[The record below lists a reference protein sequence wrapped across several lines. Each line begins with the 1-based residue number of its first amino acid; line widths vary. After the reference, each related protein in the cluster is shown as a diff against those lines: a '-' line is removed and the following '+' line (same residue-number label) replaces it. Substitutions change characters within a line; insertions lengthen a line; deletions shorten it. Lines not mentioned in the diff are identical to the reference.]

1 MLLQLE
7 RFLYAMSAFM
17 TMSKA
22 ERDLEEDL
30 VTKLRDLKYEYRPD
44 IRDRATLEENFRQ
57 KFEHLNRVT
66 LTDGEFQR
74 LLDEIVSPDVFTAA
88 RILRERSNFT
98 RDDGTPLNY
107 TLVNIRDWCKNTFE
121 VVNQLRI
128 NTDNSHHRY
137 DVILLINGVPVV
149 QIELKTLGIS
159 PRRAMEQIV
168 EYKNDQGNG
177 YTKTILCFLQL
188 FIVSNRDRTFYFSNN
203 NARHF
208 SFNAEERFL
217 PVYEFAD
224 VDNKKVVH
232 LDSFA
237 ETFLAK
243 CTLGQTISRY
253 MVLVASEQKLL
264 MMRPYQVYAVKAIV
278 DSIAQDFGN
287 GYIWHT
293 TGSGK
298 TLTSFKASTL
308 LKDNPDIEK
317 CLFVVD
323 RKDLDRQTRDEFN
336 KFQEGCVE
344 ENTNTASLVRRLLSD
359 DYSDKVIV
367 CTIQKLGLALDEN
380 SKRNRQQRKGG
391 KKSFKE
397 QLEPLRDKR
406 IAFIFD
412 ECHRSQFGENHRAIK
427 EFFPHAQLFGF
438 TGTPI
443 FDQNAAQ
450 QKIEGTQAS
459 MKTTEDLFQQR
470 LHTYTITH
478 AIEDG
483 NVLRFHVD
491 YFRPQGKTLPKP
503 GEPLAK
509 RAVLEAILAKHDQAT
524 GQRRFNALL
533 ATSSINDAIEYYDL
547 FKAMQAEKL
556 AADPGFRPLNIAC
569 VFSPPAQ
576 LAESPEAIK
585 DIEQLS
591 EDLQQEREDNK
602 VEPEKK
608 KEALKAILA
617 DYNAH
622 YGTNHK
628 IGEFD
633 LYYQDVQKRIKDQQW
648 PDADLKKAYPNQPHH
663 KVDIT
668 IVVDM
673 LLTGFDSKFLNTLYV
688 DKNLKHHGLIQAFS
702 RTNRVLNATKPY
714 GNILD
719 FRQQQA
725 AVDAAIA
732 LFSGEA
738 AAEKAREIWLVDK
751 APVVIQKLETA
762 VHRLDA
768 FMKSQGLDC
777 APEAV
782 PNLKGDA
789 ARAAFIEHF
798 KEVQRLK
805 TQLDQYT
812 DLTDENRGDIEQVL
826 PRDNLLGF
834 RGAYLET
841 AQRLRAQQGNGQD
854 QGDGTPSQEADQLD
868 FEFVLFAS
876 AVIDYDYIM
885 GLIARYSDATPG
897 KQKMSREELIGLI
910 QSDAKFM
917 DERED
922 IAAYINTLKAGEG
935 LSEKAIRDGYSR
947 FKAEKNA
954 AELADIAG
962 KHGLTTEALQGFVD
976 TILQRMI
983 FDGERLTDLMEPLG
997 LNWKMR
1003 RVKELDL
1010 MADLMPLL
1018 LKRAGGREISG
1029 LSAYEQ

>member
-1 MLLQLE
+1 MATN
-7 RFLYAMSAFM
+7 RP
-17 TMSKA
+17 
-22 ERDLEEDL
+22 ERDLEEAL

-44 IRDRATLEENFRQ
+44 IRDRAALETNFRK
-57 KFEHLNRVT
+57 KFEALNRVT
-66 LTDGEFQR
+66 VTDGEFQR
-74 LLDEIVSPDVFTAA
+74 LLDEIITPDVFTAA
-88 RILRERSNFT
+88 RTLRERNSFT

-107 TLVNIRDWCKNTFE
+107 TLVNIKDWCKNTFE

-137 DVILLINGVPVV
+137 DVILLINGVPIV

-168 EYKNDQGNG
+168 EYKNDPGNG
-177 YTKTILCFLQL
+177 YTKTLLCFLQL
-188 FIVSNRDRTFYFSNN
+188 FIVSNRDRTFYFANN
-203 NARHF
+203 NTRHF
-208 SFNAEERFL
+208 AFNAEERFL

-224 VDNKKVVH
+224 VDNKKVTH

-237 ETFLAK
+237 ETFLVK

-253 MVLVASEQKLL
+253 MVLIASEQKLL
-264 MMRPYQVYAVKAIV
+264 MMRPYQIYAVKAIV
-278 DSIAQDFGN
+278 DCITQNCGN

-323 RKDLDRQTRDEFN
+323 RKDLDRQTREEFN

-344 ENTNTASLVRRLLSD
+344 ENTNTASLVRRLISD
-359 DYSDKVIV
+359 DYADKVIV

-380 SKRNRQQRKGG
+380 SSRNRQQKRDG
-391 KKSFKE
+391 KQTFKE

-406 IAFIFD
+406 IVFIFD
-412 ECHRSQFGENHRAIK
+412 ECHRSQFGENHKAIK
-427 EFFPHAQLFGF
+427 EFFPKAQLFGF

-443 FDQNAAQ
+443 FDENAAQ
-450 QKIEGTQAS
+450 QKIEDTQAS
-459 MKTTEDLFQQR
+459 MKTTEDLFQKR
-470 LHTYTITH
+470 LHAYTITH

-491 YFRPQGKTLPKP
+491 YFKPEGKKP
-503 GEPLAK
+503 PTRGEPLAK
-509 RAVLEAILAKHDQAT
+509 KAIVEAILAKHDAAT
-524 GQRRFNALL
+524 GGRRFNALL
-533 ATSSINDAIEYYDL
+533 ATASINDAIEYHAL
-547 FKAMQAEKL
+547 FKSIQADKQ
-556 AADPGFRPLNIAC
+556 AADSTFQPLNVAC
-569 VFSPPAQ
+569 VFSPPA
-576 LAESPEAIK
+576 EGDK
-585 DIEQLS
+585 DVQQIQ
-591 EDLQQEREDNK
+591 EDLPQEKEDNA

-617 DYNAH
+617 DYNTR
-622 YGTNHK
+622 YGSNHR

-648 PDADLKKAYPNQPHH
+648 PNADHPHAQ
-663 KVDIT
+663 KIDIT

-673 LLTGFDSKFLNTLYV
+673 LLTGFDSKYLNTLYV

-725 AVDAAIA
+725 AVDGAIG

-738 AAEKAREIWLVDK
+738 AGEKAREIWLVDK
-751 APVVIQKLETA
+751 APVVIQKLESA
-762 VHRLDA
+762 VQKLDT

-777 APEAV
+777 APDAV

-812 DLTDENRGDIEQVL
+812 DLTEENRETIEQVL

-841 AQRLRAQQGNGQD
+841 AQRLKAQQGKTTD
-854 QGDGTPSQEADQLD
+854 KPSEDVDQLD

-885 GLIARYSDATPG
+885 GLIARFSEAPPG
-897 KQKMSREELIGLI
+897 KQTMSRDQLVGLI

-922 IAAYINTLKAGEG
+922 IAAFIATLKAGEG
-935 LSEKAIRDGYSR
+935 LSEKTIRDGYAR
-947 FKAEKNA
+947 FKADKDA
-954 AELADIAG
+954 AELAGIAS
-962 KHGLTTEALQGFVD
+962 KHGLATNVLQAFVD
-976 TILQRMI
+976 GILQRMI
-983 FDGERLTDLMEPLG
+983 FDGEQLTDLMEPLG
-997 LNWKMR
+997 LNWKAR
-1003 RVKELDL
+1003 RIKELDL
-1010 MADLMPLL
+1010 MADLLPLL
-1018 LKRAGGREISG
+1018 TKRARGRDISG

>member
-1 MLLQLE
+1 M
-7 RFLYAMSAFM
+7 AFN
-17 TMSKA
+17 SS
-22 ERDLEEDL
+22 ERDLEGSL
-30 VTKLRDLKYEYRPD
+30 LSKLRDLKYEYRPD
-44 IRDRATLEENFRQ
+44 IRDRASLEANFRSR
-57 KFEHLNRVT
+57 FEQLNRVS

-74 LLDEIVSPDVFTAA
+74 LLDDIVTPDVFTAA
-88 RILRERSNFT
+88 RTLRERNNFT

-107 TLVNIRDWCKNTFE
+107 TLVNIRDWCKNSFE
-121 VVNQLRI
+121 VINQLRI

-137 DVILLINGVPVV
+137 DVVLLINGVPVA

-177 YTKTILCFLQL
+177 YTRTILCFLQL
-188 FIVSNRDRTFYFSNN
+188 FIVSNRDRTFYFANN

-208 SFNAEERFL
+208 AFNAEERFL

-224 VDNKKVVH
+224 VDNKKIVH

-237 ETFLAK
+237 ETFLVK

-278 DSIAQDFGN
+278 DSIDQDCGN

-323 RKDLDRQTRDEFN
+323 RKDLDRQTREEFN

-359 DYSDKVIV
+359 DKTDKVIV

-380 SKRNRQQRKGG
+380 GKRNKQQKKDG

-412 ECHRSQFGENHRAIK
+412 ECHRSQFGENHKAIK
-427 EFFPHAQLFGF
+427 EFFPRAQLFGF

-450 QKIEGTQAS
+450 QKIEDTQAS

-491 YFRPQGKTLPKP
+491 YFKPQGKTLPKP

-509 RAVLEAILAKHDQAT
+509 KAVIEAILAKHDQAT

-547 FKAMQAEKL
+547 FKTMQAEKL
-556 AADPGFRPLNIAC
+556 ASDPGFRPLNIAC

-576 LAESPEAIK
+576 LAETPDAKK

-591 EDLQQEREDNK
+591 EDLEHEREDNK

-617 DYNAH
+617 DYNVQ

-628 IGEFD
+628 IGDFD

-663 KVDIT
+663 KIDIT

-719 FRQQQA
+719 FRQQQG

-762 VHRLDA
+762 VQKLET

-812 DLTDENRGDIEQVL
+812 DLTPENAAAIEQVL
-826 PRDNLLGF
+826 PHDNLLGF

-841 AQRLRAQQGNGQD
+841 AQRLRAQQGKAAD
-854 QGDGTPSQEADQLD
+854 KPSQDADQLD

-885 GLIARYSDATPG
+885 GLIARYSEATPG
-897 KQKMSREELIGLI
+897 KQRMSREELIGLI

-922 IAAYINTLKAGEG
+922 IASYINTLKAGEG

-954 AELADIAG
+954 AELAAIAG
-962 KHGLTTEALQGFVD
+962 KHGLANEALQGFVD

-983 FDGERLTDLMEPLG
+983 FDGEALTDLMEPLG
-997 LNWKMR
+997 LNWKAR

-1010 MADLMPLL
+1010 MADLMPVL

>member
-1 MLLQLE
+1 MNPPMAVN
-7 RFLYAMSAFM
+7 RP
-17 TMSKA
+17 
-22 ERDLEEDL
+22 ERDLEEAL

-44 IRDRATLEENFRQ
+44 IRDRATLEANFRE
-57 KFEHLNRVT
+57 KFEALNRVS
-66 LTDGEFQR
+66 LTDGEYQR
-74 LLDEIVSPDVFTAA
+74 LLDEIVTPDVFTAA
-88 RILRERSNFT
+88 RIIRERNSFT

-107 TLVNIRDWCKNTFE
+107 TLVNIKDWCKNTFE

-168 EYKNDQGNG
+168 DYKNDPGNG
-177 YTKTILCFLQL
+177 YTKTLLCFLQL
-188 FIVSNRDRTFYFSNN
+188 FIVSNRDRTFYFANN
-203 NARHF
+203 NTRHF
-208 SFNAEERFL
+208 AFNAEERFL

-224 VDNKKVVH
+224 VDNTKVTH

-237 ETFLAK
+237 ETFLVK
-243 CTLGQTISRY
+243 CNLGQTISRY

-264 MMRPYQVYAVKAIV
+264 MMRPYQIYAVKAIV
-278 DSIAQDFGN
+278 DSIAQNCGN
-287 GYIWHT
+287 GYVWHT

-308 LKDNPDIEK
+308 LKDNRDIEK

-323 RKDLDRQTRDEFN
+323 RKDLDRQTREEFN

-344 ENTNTASLVRRLLSD
+344 ENTNTASLVRRLVSD
-359 DYSDKVIV
+359 DYADKVIV

-380 SKRNRQQRKGG
+380 SKRNKQQKKDG

-406 IAFIFD
+406 IALIFD
-412 ECHRSQFGENHRAIK
+412 ECHRSQFGENHKAIK
-427 EFFPHAQLFGF
+427 EFFPRAQLFGF

-443 FDQNAAQ
+443 FDKNSAH
-450 QKIEGTQAS
+450 QKIEDNQAS
-459 MKTTEDLFQQR
+459 MRTTEDLFQQR

-491 YFRPQGKTLPKP
+491 YFKPQGKTLPKP
-503 GEPLAK
+503 GEALAK
-509 RAVLEAILAKHDQAT
+509 RAVIEAILSKHDQAT

-533 ATSSINDAIEYYDL
+533 ATSSINDAIEYHSL
-547 FKAMQAEKL
+547 FKIMQAERL
-556 AADPGFRPLNIAC
+556 AADPSFQPLNIAC
-569 VFSPPAQ
+569 VFSPPAEGNPDVKQ
-576 LAESPEAIK
+576 I
-585 DIEQLS
+585 Q
-591 EDLQQEREDNK
+591 EDLPQEKEDNA

-617 DYNAH
+617 EYNAH

-628 IGEFD
+628 IGDFD

-648 PDADLKKAYPNQPHH
+648 PEADLKKAYPNQPHH
-663 KVDIT
+663 KIDIT

-688 DKNLKHHGLIQAFS
+688 DKNLKYHGLIQAFS

-719 FRQQQA
+719 FRQQQD
-725 AVDAAIA
+725 AVDTAIA
-732 LFSGEA
+732 MFSGGASE
-738 AAEKAREIWLVDK
+738 EKAREIWLVDK
-751 APVVIQKLETA
+751 APAVIQKLETA
-762 VHRLDA
+762 VQQLDA
-768 FMKSQGLDC
+768 FMQSQGLDF
-777 APEAV
+777 APDAV

-812 DLTDENRGDIEQVL
+812 DLTPENAATIEQVL

-841 AQRLRAQQGNGQD
+841 AQRLRAQQGKGAE
-854 QGDGTPSQEADQLD
+854 TPTQEADQLD

-897 KQKMSREELIGLI
+897 NQKMSREELIGLI

-922 IAAYINTLKAGEG
+922 IAAYINTLTAGEG
-935 LSEKAIRDGYSR
+935 LSEKAIRDGYSQ

-954 AELADIAG
+954 AELAGISV
-962 KHGLTTEALQGFVD
+962 KHGLATETLQGFVD

-983 FDGERLTDLMEPLG
+983 FDGETLTDLMEPLG
-997 LNWKMR
+997 LNWKAR

-1018 LKRAGGREISG
+1018 LKRASGREISG